1 MRQPTHVS
9 EAAPGDRRLAAM
21 QHLRAGRNRLSRPFA
36 ALYNL
41 KMPIYSW
48 AE

>member
-1 MRQPTHVS
+1 MRQPTHAS
-9 EAAPGDRRLAAM
+9 EATSGDRRLAAM
-21 QHLRAGRNRLSRPFA
+21 QQLRVGRNCLSRPFA

-41 KMPIYSW
+41 KLPIYSW